1 MVYIFFVLKI
11 VCYRMLMHSQDDICE
26 VCTGPIFIGIVFFKA
41 IPMAPDTRWLQRRRE
56 EDRQGGGEKEERE
69 DNSGHNRA
77 EQRGEKGKMQSRFRP
92 PLIEAAAF
100 KVTFSF
106 VYIIVLF

>member
-1 MVYIFFVLKI
+1 MVYIFLVLKI

-69 DNSGHNRA
+69 R
-77 EQRGEKGKMQSRFRP
+77 EEIRKRREERGRKG
-92 PLIEAAAF
+92 E
-100 KVTFSF
+100 
-106 VYIIVLF
+106 